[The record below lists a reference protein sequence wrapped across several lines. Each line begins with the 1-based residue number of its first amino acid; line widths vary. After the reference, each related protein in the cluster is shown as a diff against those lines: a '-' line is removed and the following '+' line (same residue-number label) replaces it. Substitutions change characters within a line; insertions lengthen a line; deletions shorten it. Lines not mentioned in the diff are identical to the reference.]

1 MKMSESITAIAPA
14 LVKAQALIEGAVKDS
29 SNPAF
34 RSKYADLSAV
44 LAVIREPMAM
54 NDLCVLQSPAR
65 AEGGVEVET
74 LILHKS
80 GEWISQNCFIPI
92 NKWDA
97 HGTGSG
103 ITYGRRYGLMSIF
116 CIGTEDDDGN
126 TAVERPAAPKQ
137 LSAPPKQI
145 VMAPK
150 QLEIRAEAKEA
161 AKKGIDAFR
170 DYYKGLSPEARQVLQ
185 GEFLNE
191 VRSIASNAD
200 KKEIENE
207 RNV

>member
-14 LVKAQALIEGAVKDS
+14 LVKAQALIEDAVKDS
-29 SNPAF
+29 NNPAF

-44 LAVIREPMAM
+44 LAVIRKPMAD
-54 NDLCVLQSPAR
+54 NDLCVLQSPVR
-65 AEGGVEVET
+65 ADGGVEVET
-74 LILHKS
+74 MILHKS
-80 GEWISQNCFIPI
+80 GEWIGQSCFIPI
-92 NKWDA
+92 TKVDA

-126 TAVERPAAPKQ
+126 TSVERGPAPKQ
-137 LSAPPKQI
+137 AAAPAPSIVSAQ
-145 VMAPK
+145 K
-150 QLEIRAEAKEA
+150 QLEIRAVAKEA

-170 DYYKGLSPEARQVLQ
+170 DYYKGLTPEIRQVLQ

-191 VRSIASNAD
+191 VRSIASDAD

-207 RNV
+207 RNG

>member
-44 LAVIREPMAM
+44 LAVIRQPMAD
-54 NDLCVLQSPAR
+54 NDLCVIQSPVR
-65 AEGGVEVET
+65 ADGGVEVET
-74 LILHKS
+74 LILHKT
-80 GEWISQNCFIPI
+80 GEWISQSCFIPI

-126 TAVERPAAPKQ
+126 TAVDRG
-137 LSAPPKQI
+137 SAPPAKKVVQTTPPAQYQAAS
-145 VMAPK
+145 MERKA
-150 QLEIRAEAKEA
+150 RAAAVKGMNEFRDFYKALSPSDRELVQGDFLDEMKELATQADA
-161 AKKGIDAFR
+161 AKGAK
-170 DYYKGLSPEARQVLQ
+170 
-185 GEFLNE
+185 
-191 VRSIASNAD
+191 
-200 KKEIENE
+200 
-207 RNV
+207 

>member
-1 MKMSESITAIAPA
+1 MKMSESITTIAPA
-14 LVKAQALIEGAVKDS
+14 LVKAQALIEDAVKDS

-65 AEGGVEVET
+65 ADGGVEVET

-80 GEWISQNCFIPI
+80 GEWVSQLCFIPI

-137 LSAPPKQI
+137 LSAPLKQI

>member
-1 MKMSESITAIAPA
+1 MKMSESITTIAPA

-65 AEGGVEVET
+65 ADGGVEVET

-80 GEWISQNCFIPI
+80 GEWVSQLCFIPI

-126 TAVERPAAPKQ
+126 TAVERPASPKQ
-137 LSAPPKQI
+137 ISAPPKQI
-145 VMAPK
+145 IISPK

-185 GEFLNE
+185 GESGLSRTLE
-191 VRSIASNAD
+191 VRGEDQLRARLAFD
-200 KKEIENE
+200 L
-207 RNV
+207 

>member
-14 LVKAQALIEGAVKDS
+14 LVKAQSLIEGAVKDS

-34 RSKYADLSAV
+34 RSKYADLSSV
-44 LAVIREPMAM
+44 LAVIRQPMAD
-54 NDLCVLQSPAR
+54 NDLCVLQSPSR
-65 AEGGVEVET
+65 ADGGVEVET

-92 NKWDA
+92 TKMDA

-126 TAVERPAAPKQ
+126 TAAERGPAPKQ
-137 LSAPPKQI
+137 IASPAPSIVSAQ
-145 VMAPK
+145 K
-150 QLEIRAEAKEA
+150 QLEIRTRAKEA
-161 AKKGIDAFR
+161 AQKGIDAFR
-170 DYYKGLSPEARQVLQ
+170 EYYKGLTPETRQVLQ

-191 VRSIASNAD
+191 VRSIASDAD
-200 KKEIENE
+200 KKEINNE
-207 RNV
+207 QNG

>member
-44 LAVIREPMAM
+44 LAVIREPMAQH
-54 NDLCVLQSPAR
+54 DLCVLQSPAR

-126 TAVERPAAPKQ
+126 TAVERGP
-137 LSAPPKQI
+137 APPAKKVVQTTPLAQYQAASMERKARAAA
-145 VMAPK
+145 VKGMNEFRDFYKALSPSDRELV
-150 QLEIRAEAKEA
+150 QGDFLEEMKELATQADA
-161 AKKGIDAFR
+161 AKGA
-170 DYYKGLSPEARQVLQ
+170 
-185 GEFLNE
+185 
-191 VRSIASNAD
+191 
-200 KKEIENE
+200 
-207 RNV
+207 

>member
-1 MKMSESITAIAPA
+1 MKMSESISTIAPA
-14 LVKAQALIEGAVKDS
+14 LVKAQALIEDAVKDS
-29 SNPAF
+29 NNPAF

-44 LAVIREPMAM
+44 LAVIRKPMAN

-65 AEGGVEVET
+65 ADGGVEVET
-74 LILHKS
+74 MILHKS
-80 GEWISQNCFIPI
+80 GEWISQSCFIPI

-126 TAVERPAAPKQ
+126 TAVQSSSAPKQ
-137 LSAPPKQI
+137 AASPAQPI
-145 VMAPK
+145 VSVQK
-150 QLEIRAEAKEA
+150 QLEIRTKAKEA
-161 AKKGIDAFR
+161 AQKGIDAFR
-170 DYYKGLSPEARQVLQ
+170 EYYKGLTPEARQVMQ

-191 VRSIASNAD
+191 VRSIASDAD
-200 KKEIENE
+200 KKEISNE
-207 RNV
+207 RNG

>member
-14 LVKAQALIEGAVKDS
+14 LVKAQALIEDAVKDS

>member
-1 MKMSESITAIAPA
+1 MKMSESITAISPA
-14 LVKAQALIEGAVKDS
+14 LVKAQALIEDAVKDS
-29 SNPAF
+29 NNPAF

-44 LAVIREPMAM
+44 LAVIREPMAV
-54 NDLCVLQSPAR
+54 NDICVLQSPTR
-65 AEGGVEVET
+65 ADGGVEVET

-80 GEWISQNCFIPI
+80 GEWISQSCFIPI
-92 NKWDA
+92 TKVDA

-126 TAVERPAAPKQ
+126 TAVERPLAPKQ
-137 LSAPPKQI
+137 ISAPAKQI

-170 DYYKGLSPEARQVLQ
+170 DYYKGLTPEARQVLQ

-191 VRSIASNAD
+191 VRSIASDAD

-207 RNV
+207 RNG

>member
-14 LVKAQALIEGAVKDS
+14 LVKAQSLIEGAVKDS
-29 SNPAF
+29 NNPAF
-34 RSKYADLSAV
+34 RSKDADLSSV
-44 LAVIREPMAM
+44 LAVIRQPMAD
-54 NDLCVLQSPAR
+54 NDLCVLQSPSR
-65 AEGGVEVET
+65 ADGGVEVET

-92 NKWDA
+92 TKMDA

-126 TAVERPAAPKQ
+126 TAAERGPAPKQ
-137 LSAPPKQI
+137 IASPAPSIVSAQ
-145 VMAPK
+145 K
-150 QLEIRAEAKEA
+150 QLEIRMRAKEA
-161 AKKGIDAFR
+161 AQKGIDAFR
-170 DYYKGLSPEARQVLQ
+170 EYYKGLTPETRQVLQ

-191 VRSIASNAD
+191 VRSIASDAD
-200 KKEIENE
+200 KKEINNE
-207 RNV
+207 QNG

>member
-44 LAVIREPMAM
+44 LAVIREPMAQH
-54 NDLCVLQSPAR
+54 DLCVLQSPAR
-65 AEGGVEVET
+65 ADGGVEVET

-126 TAVERPAAPKQ
+126 TAVERSP
-137 LSAPPKQI
+137 APPAKKVVQTLPSAQAQAELMGKARAAAKNGMNEFRDFYKSLKPSDREL
-145 VMAPK
+145 V
-150 QLEIRAEAKEA
+150 QGDFLEEMKELATNADAAKEA
-161 AKKGIDAFR
+161 
-170 DYYKGLSPEARQVLQ
+170 
-185 GEFLNE
+185 
-191 VRSIASNAD
+191 
-200 KKEIENE
+200 
-207 RNV
+207 

>member
-14 LVKAQALIEGAVKDS
+14 LVKAQSLIEGAVKDS
-29 SNPAF
+29 NNPAF
-34 RSKYADLSAV
+34 RSKYADLSSV
-44 LAVIREPMAM
+44 LAVIRQPMAD
-54 NDLCVLQSPAR
+54 NDLCVLQSPSR
-65 AEGGVEVET
+65 ADGGVEVET

-92 NKWDA
+92 TKMDA

-126 TAVERPAAPKQ
+126 TAAERGPAPKQ
-137 LSAPPKQI
+137 IASPAPSIVSAQ
-145 VMAPK
+145 K
-150 QLEIRAEAKEA
+150 QLEIRMRAKEA
-161 AKKGIDAFR
+161 AQKGIDAFR
-170 DYYKGLSPEARQVLQ
+170 EYYKGLTPETRQVLQ

-191 VRSIASNAD
+191 VRSIASDAD
-200 KKEIENE
+200 KKEINNE
-207 RNV
+207 QNG

>member
-44 LAVIREPMAM
+44 LAVIREPMAQH
-54 NDLCVLQSPAR
+54 DLCVLQSPAR
-65 AEGGVEVET
+65 ADGGVEVET
-74 LILHKS
+74 LVLHKS
-80 GEWISQNCFIPI
+80 GEWISQSCFIPI

-126 TAVERPAAPKQ
+126 TAVERGP
-137 LSAPPKQI
+137 APPVKKA
-145 VMAPK
+145 VPPAPSAQAQAELMGK
-150 QLEIRAEAKEA
+150 ARAAAKNGMNEFRDFYKSLKPSDRDLVQGDFLEEMKELATQADAAKEA
-161 AKKGIDAFR
+161 
-170 DYYKGLSPEARQVLQ
+170 
-185 GEFLNE
+185 
-191 VRSIASNAD
+191 
-200 KKEIENE
+200 
-207 RNV
+207 

>member
-1 MKMSESITAIAPA
+1 
-14 LVKAQALIEGAVKDS
+14 
-29 SNPAF
+29 
-34 RSKYADLSAV
+34 
-44 LAVIREPMAM
+44 
-54 NDLCVLQSPAR
+54 
-65 AEGGVEVET
+65 
-74 LILHKS
+74 
-80 GEWISQNCFIPI
+80 
-92 NKWDA
+92 
-97 HGTGSG
+97 
-103 ITYGRRYGLMSIF
+103 MSIF

-137 LSAPPKQI
+137 ISAPPKQI
-145 VMAPK
+145 IMAPK